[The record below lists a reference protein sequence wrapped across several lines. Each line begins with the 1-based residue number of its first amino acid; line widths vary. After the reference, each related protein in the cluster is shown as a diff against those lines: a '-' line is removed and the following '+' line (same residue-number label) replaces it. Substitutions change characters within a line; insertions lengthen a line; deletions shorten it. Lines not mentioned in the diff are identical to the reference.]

1 MVKELGASP
10 LALRPKTIQKIWAG
24 EAGPAGFGAPPPVPT
39 PTRLLSARPTT
50 ADCASA
56 PRWPRSPPPSA
67 VQSPQRG
74 SAMVAGLFGCWFR
87 VGGARPAGRVIS
99 VRPVSVPGEEASG
112 PSGDRP
118 FLLRPLPRR
127 PGQSPAGGAG
137 TGAARVRVLVC
148 CARARLRVFLGV
160 WVSVFLYAF
169 VGGCRSVHPLVV
181 CVCLLRIFLC
191 ACDFEGV
198 Y

>member
-1 MVKELGASP
+1 
-10 LALRPKTIQKIWAG
+10 
-24 EAGPAGFGAPPPVPT
+24 
-39 PTRLLSARPTT
+39 
-50 ADCASA
+50 
-56 PRWPRSPPPSA
+56 
-67 VQSPQRG
+67 
-74 SAMVAGLFGCWFR
+74 MVAGLFGCWFR

-137 TGAARVRVLVC
+137 TGAARVRV
-148 CARARLRVFLGV
+148 FLGV